1 MDSAVIV
8 LIPDAKYVKAR
19 PKTADHHLT
28 LAYYGLASEISPEGK
43 SRLRNLVQHLGQS
56 ARGTGGTANGIG
68 IFDAGAT
75 DGFAVVDLIDGNDT
89 SLMRQFLQSSDTLDG
104 ATINKRHGFMPHMTR
119 EFVLKE
125 DDVYAE
131 ISPDM
136 IDNIKF
142 KWAAVGL
149 WMGDERFEVS
159 L

>member
-1 MDSAVIV
+1 MDSVVIV
-8 LIPDAKYVKAR
+8 LIPDAKYTKAR
-19 PKTADHHLT
+19 PKTTDHHLT
-28 LAYYGLASEISPEGK
+28 LAYYGLASDLTPEAK
-43 SRLRNLVQHLGQS
+43 SRLRNVVNHLATS
-56 ARGTGGTANGIG
+56 AAGTSGTANGIG
-68 IFDAGAT
+68 IFDAGN

-89 SLMRQFLQSSDTLDG
+89 SLMRQFLQSVDTLDG
-104 ATINKRHGFMPHMTR
+104 ATINKRHGFTPHMTR

-142 KWAAVGL
+142 KWTAVGL
-149 WMGDERFEVS
+149 WMGDERYEVT